1 MKLSEI
7 LTKYGGEVIQRPAV
21 DTDTEFEYKGY
32 KATFSL
38 NDDGVYVITY
48 DPPLLPKIERMYRRC
63 KRQGQCKDV
72 ATKAID
78 LAHAAEVQ
86 ASGQAVQGGRATL
99 DQHGG
104 PLERANG

>member
-1 MKLSEI
+1 VKLDEI
-7 LTKYGGEVIQRPAV
+7 LTKYGGEVIQRPAI

-32 KATFSL
+32 KAMFSL
-38 NDDGVYVITY
+38 NDGVYVITY

-72 ATKAID
+72 AIKAID

-86 ASGQAVQGGRATL
+86 ASGQVAQAGSAAL